1 MNATLKKILR
11 GKKACAP
18 ASHLWLKKKDGTMT
32 KGAVKIGEGDYG
44 KVYRGCID
52 DKCEK
57 YIVYK
62 EIRTPS
68 LREKNNDVPL
78 AKYKKA
84 LDEINPKMEY
94 TIAKKLEGF
103 DVPKMYLYK
112 TCDNKDILYSE
123 YIKGKELGEWLWN
136 QPSLESIKSVMA
148 QVIYNLYRIQ
158 QKYPGFRH
166 HDLHTR
172 NILVRRVPKKD
183 IQINLKDKKYTLS
196 NDGFEAVMIDFG
208 FSVFPRIKN
217 PLINRDNYINIGIS
231 RKSNKFYDLHYFL
244 NGIYGLVRQ
253 PRTKTENT
261 IRNFIKTLYPQEYLA
276 RRSAVVKN
284 YRLRGVKF
292 IEKPMVT
299 VKNTKPHEASI
310 PSFETVL
317 SKQFFT
323 GETALQKAIPVVK
336 VKSMIKIVAPKPKT
350 PVNQKVAMARA
361 IAVMKAKPRP
371 VVRRK

>member
-217 PLINRDNYINIGIS
+217 PLINRDI
-231 RKSNKFYDLHYFL
+231 
-244 NGIYGLVRQ
+244 
-253 PRTKTENT
+253 T
-261 IRNFIKTLYPQEYLA
+261 
-276 RRSAVVKN
+276 
-284 YRLRGVKF
+284 
-292 IEKPMVT
+292 
-299 VKNTKPHEASI
+299 
-310 PSFETVL
+310 
-317 SKQFFT
+317 
-323 GETALQKAIPVVK
+323 
-336 VKSMIKIVAPKPKT
+336 
-350 PVNQKVAMARA
+350 
-361 IAVMKAKPRP
+361 
-371 VVRRK
+371 